1 MVSWWKIDSHLNYE
15 QIQKGVLYLLMIHMV
30 HQDNLDQDL
39 DQNILD
45 KKHVHIEK
53 LFSV

>member
-1 MVSWWKIDSHLNYE
+1 MNKSK
-15 QIQKGVLYLLMIHMV
+15 KGVLYLLMIHMV

-39 DQNILD
+39 GQNILD

-53 LFSV
+53 VFSV